1 MKSLANSAALKNTD
15 ALQAYVISPAEQTV
29 VPSDVVQQVT
39 DYTEQATASQK
50 SDDLVSDTNTQQ
62 TEQLTLSN
70 NRG

>member
-39 DYTEQATASQK
+39 DYTGQATASQK
-50 SDDLVSDTNTQQ
+50 SDDPCV
-62 TEQLTLSN
+62 
-70 NRG
+70 